1 MFSNS
6 RIFSAAPHK
15 KELICMR
22 KPTPVNLIVYRPRTE
37 QEQTELARR
46 IAGIHAET
54 VLRQVQELSCPAEQ
68 KRELL
73 DAVIKEC
80 TKEKMD

>member
-1 MFSNS
+1 
-6 RIFSAAPHK
+6 
-15 KELICMR
+15 MR

-54 VLRQVQELSCPAEQ
+54 VLRQVKELSCPAEQ
-68 KRELL
+68 KKELL
-73 DAVIKEC
+73 EAIVQTAAQAHPSDAPLR
-80 TKEKMD
+80 TA

>member
-1 MFSNS
+1 
-6 RIFSAAPHK
+6 
-15 KELICMR
+15 MR
-22 KPTPVNLIVYRPRTE
+22 KPTPVNLIVYHPRTE

-73 DAVIKEC
+73 EAVVQ
-80 TKEKMD
+80 TAAQAHPSDVPLRTA

>member
-1 MFSNS
+1 
-6 RIFSAAPHK
+6 
-15 KELICMR
+15 MR

-54 VLRQVQELSCPAEQ
+54 VLRQVKELSCPAEQ
-68 KRELL
+68 KRALL
-73 DAVIKEC
+73 DAVVEG
-80 TKEKMD
+80 E

>member
-1 MFSNS
+1 
-6 RIFSAAPHK
+6 
-15 KELICMR
+15 MR

-54 VLRQVQELSCPAEQ
+54 VLRQVKELSCPAEQ

-73 DAVIKEC
+73 EAVVQ
-80 TKEKMD
+80 TAAQTHPSDNPLRTA

>member
-1 MFSNS
+1 
-6 RIFSAAPHK
+6 
-15 KELICMR
+15 MR

-54 VLRQVQELSCPAEQ
+54 VLRQVQELCCPAEQ

-80 TKEKMD
+80 TKENMD

>member
-1 MFSNS
+1 
-6 RIFSAAPHK
+6 
-15 KELICMR
+15 MR

-54 VLRQVQELSCPAEQ
+54 VLRQVKELSCPAEQ

-73 DAVIKEC
+73 EGVVEE
-80 TKEKMD
+80 TKEHLSGG

>member
-1 MFSNS
+1 
-6 RIFSAAPHK
+6 
-15 KELICMR
+15 MR

-73 DAVIKEC
+73 EGILGREN
-80 TKEKMD
+80 EYLNS

>member
-1 MFSNS
+1 
-6 RIFSAAPHK
+6 
-15 KELICMR
+15 MR
-22 KPTPVNLIVYRPRTE
+22 KPTPVNLITYFPRTE

-73 DAVIKEC
+73 DRMIESVKK
-80 TKEKMD
+80 TD

>member
-1 MFSNS
+1 
-6 RIFSAAPHK
+6 
-15 KELICMR
+15 MR

-46 IAGIHAET
+46 IAGIHAEI

-68 KRELL
+68 KMELL
-73 DAVIKEC
+73 EAVVEG
-80 TKEKMD
+80 E